1 MTPQAWI
8 SFAIMCLG
16 PLVGYIAHVVIMGD
30 QNSFLGP
37 VVFISWSGFFVVR
50 ALSCCD
56 WE

>member
-37 VVFISWSGFFVVR
+37 VVFISWSGFFLVR